1 MTIRG
6 HDRAIDGGRDRC
18 VAEDHEAAGAQDDR
32 PAADSSAENWKGVED
47 MILQMRYIGMP
58 VPILTAWKSSTL
70 TVVRGTSIMTVSY
83 ITATLL
89 SITKRSSSMA
99 FRLSKRTYWQMMPI
113 WAAMEQAFWGSRQG
127 QYLNRMSMRIWRRSN
142 RPTLIF

>member
-47 MILQMRYIGMP
+47 IMIQISALA
-58 VPILTAWKSSTL
+58 IL
-70 TVVRGTSIMTVSY
+70 
-83 ITATLL
+83 LL
-89 SITKRSSSMA
+89 YETKRPHP
-99 FRLSKRTYWQMMPI
+99 FG
-113 WAAMEQAFWGSRQG
+113 WGLLVS
-127 QYLNRMSMRIWRRSN
+127 
-142 RPTLIF
+142 